1 LYSLKY
7 SLSKIDS
14 PLSTLLF
21 PTKSLSDNFN
31 LAALPSLL
39 ILNVV
44 RVAEDRISLGPF
56 FPKRSAKIRLR
67 EFCKI
72 LNAVSTTFKMLK
84 SFLSFT
90 KKFVFLYIFVLTAN
104 SNFKKMS
111 EQVNEQYTLQY
122 THNTSTFGANLFQQL
137 SIMCTILVPFFVLY
151 LGPLSQIFAY
161 TQYGTFSSACTLN
174 RI

>member
-1 LYSLKY
+1 
-7 SLSKIDS
+7 
-14 PLSTLLF
+14 
-21 PTKSLSDNFN
+21 
-31 LAALPSLL
+31 
-39 ILNVV
+39 
-44 RVAEDRISLGPF
+44 
-56 FPKRSAKIRLR
+56 
-67 EFCKI
+67 
-72 LNAVSTTFKMLK
+72 
-84 SFLSFT
+84 
-90 KKFVFLYIFVLTAN
+90 VLTAN

-174 RI
+174 RIWFFYIGNRIVGEERDKPRWGFNKLSIRQRNGLFKSFLQTFFSLLYYHVVQ